1 MNPPIRI
8 PLVGRRVGHTVLLT
22 GRTEDMRRTIRT
34 AAAAWA
40 VALTLLLSQAIP
52 AQASVLIKAGGN
64 AACNR
69 FRPASA
75 SIAKGTTIVWKS
87 TCGTHTVT
95 AYGGNWSKNTT
106 INQGQSTSRVFKAR
120 GVFKF
125 RCTFHSHKDSTGH
138 WVGMIGKIVVGA

>member
-1 MNPPIRI
+1 MR
-8 PLVGRRVGHTVLLT
+8 GRVKTAV
-22 GRTEDMRRTIRT
+22 
-34 AAAAWA
+34 AAAAA
-40 VALTLLLSQAIP
+40 ALTLLFSQAIP

-69 FRPASA
+69 FRPASV
-75 SIAKGTTIVWKS
+75 SVAKGTTIVWKS
-87 TCGTHTVT
+87 TCGNHTVT

-106 INQGQSTSRVFKAR
+106 INQGQSTSRTFKTK

-125 RCTFHSHKDSTGH
+125 RCIFHSHKDSTGH